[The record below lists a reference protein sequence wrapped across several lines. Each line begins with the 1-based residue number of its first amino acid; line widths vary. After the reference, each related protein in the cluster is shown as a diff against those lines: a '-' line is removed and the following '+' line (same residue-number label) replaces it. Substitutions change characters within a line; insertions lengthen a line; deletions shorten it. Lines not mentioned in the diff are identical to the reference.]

1 MKTVTAAFT
10 AIVYTRNTSITNIY
24 NIPNNLWQTSAFK
37 VVVGDFV
44 WDSHMCF
51 HRLSETAA
59 QEAL

>member
-24 NIPNNLWQTSAFK
+24 NIPINSWQTSAFK

-44 WDSHMCF
+44 WDSHMRF
-51 HRLSETAA
+51 PRLSETAT
-59 QEAL
+59 QEPL